1 MKITIDGTPIEAFPA
16 ETVMDA
22 AKRAGVFIPGLCCD
36 EATGGGN
43 NCRLCMVEVSE
54 RGRDKLVAACAF
66 LVKDGLAVTTTT
78 DRVSRIR
85 RTLLE
90 LLYLQ
95 APDNPALLELME
107 KCGVAPPTSLPLKE
121 KGKNGIDGC
130 ILCSRCV
137 NACARLGAAAI
148 STVGRGVI
156 KQVNTPY
163 GKAAD
168 VCIGCAA
175 CAEACPL
182 KTIPVEDTEEGRTI
196 WNREFRWVRCEDC
209 GAVIATEEHYK
220 ASEAALIEKGGAA
233 DSRVL
238 CPVCKRKHMTGV
250 FADSLGETDR

>member
-1 MKITIDGTPIEAFPA
+1 MKITVDGIQIEAFSD
-16 ETVMDA
+16 ETVMSA
-22 AKRAGVFIPGLCCD
+22 AKREGVFIPGLCYD

-43 NCRLCMVEVSE
+43 NCRLCMVEAEE
-54 RGRDKLVAACAF
+54 RGKNKLVAACAF
-66 LVKDGLAVTTTT
+66 PVKDGLVIKTMTE
-78 DRVSRIR
+78 RVMRIR
-85 RTLLE
+85 STLLE

-95 APDNPALLELME
+95 APDNPAIHELME
-107 KCGVAPPTSLPLKE
+107 KCGVAPPTSLPEKE

-137 NACARLGAAAI
+137 NACAHLGAAAI

-182 KTIPVEDTEEGRTI
+182 KTISYEDTEDGRTI
-196 WNREFRWVRCEDC
+196 WNKKFKWIRCEDC
-209 GAVIATEEHYK
+209 GAVITTEEHYMATVK
-220 ASEAALIEKGGAA
+220 ALAEKNASV
-233 DSRVL
+233 DERIL
-238 CPVCKRKHMTGV
+238 CPVCKRKHMTNV
-250 FADSLGETDR
+250 FADSLGE